1 MFATARDPLLAHGL
15 IERAGIAH
23 NLLDIFSVAPA
34 AQRVF
39 GVIIEGN
46 VEHGTKI
53 QIEPEKAQ
61 QSSGDIAVAPD
72 QIDIVFIAQL
82 LRVRRFASDAPQ
94 SRDAPAFLIDC
105 NNGLDVAQ
113 VAQIV
118 DELSELRRALE
129 VASEENECSRLH
141 APKQAGCFR
150 IEFFPGNTRHDQLT
164 KPVSVHWRQASIF
177 IGKYSMINSQRT
189 RAHAQHSTTI
199 LSC

>member
-1 MFATARDPLLAHGL
+1 MFAAAADPLPTHGV
-15 IERAGIAH
+15 IKRTGIAH
-23 NLLDIFSVAPA
+23 NLFDIFSVTPA
-34 AQRVF
+34 VQRVLS
-39 GVIIEGN
+39 VIIERN
-46 VEHGTKI
+46 VEHRTKI
-53 QIEPEKAQ
+53 EIEPEKAQ
-61 QSSGDIAVAPD
+61 QTSGDVAVASD
-72 QIDIVFIAQL
+72 QIDIVLLAQL
-82 LRVRRFASDAPQ
+82 LRVRRFVSDAPH
-94 SRDAPAFLIDC
+94 SRHAPAFLIDR
-105 NNGLDVAQ
+105 NNGLDVAH